1 MAILSEYGAKL
12 AEWWTTMSTRDLVW
26 LGIGLGG
33 QSLFVLRWFMQW
45 WASERAGRLVVPD
58 AFWYASLLGG
68 LLVMAYGIQKPD
80 PVIVLGQF
88 GVIIYGRNL
97 YFIMKQKRKHD
108 VIADGGTDR
117 PQSAESI
124 A

>member
-1 MAILSEYGAKL
+1 MAILSEYGVKL
-12 AEWWTTMSTRDLVW
+12 AEWWSSMSTRDVVW
-26 LGIGLGG
+26 LAIGLGG
-33 QSLFVLRWFMQW
+33 QSLFVLRWFIQW
-45 WASERAGRLVVPD
+45 LASERAGRLVVPD
-58 AFWYASLLGG
+58 LFWYASLLGG

-97 YFIMKQKRKHD
+97 YFIMKQRRKLEAEA
-108 VIADGGTDR
+108 IGGAAS
-117 PQSAESI
+117 PASAESI